1 MKSPLGRYKKS
12 PQLLAAE
19 KRTRLRQK
27 NLSHPITAEDITAF
41 TKCLVAVPF
50 DNADECWLYVGCRK
64 ATTDGL
70 RFKLGA
76 YANRKF
82 HKETVGPHQFAYA
95 AACGLT
101 LADLSGF
108 DIHHSAKF
116 GRCVGYRCCNP
127 SHLDAKEHRNHAREH
142 GDERKIKADNVAA
155 RHVQQIESL
164 LVVAP
169 VQRGPEDLRVVTGAG
184 RKHRCF
190 AGMPFLI
197 QLGQM
202 DGIEESDSEGSAA

>member
-1 MKSPLGRYKKS
+1 MSTPLKKYKKS
-12 PQLLAAE
+12 PAVLAAE

-41 TKCLVAVPF
+41 TKCLMAVPF
-50 DNADECWLYVGCRK
+50 DEGGECWLYVGCRK

-82 HKETVGPHQFAYA
+82 HGEVIGPHQFAYA

-101 LADLSGF
+101 LADLSGY
-108 DIHHSAKF
+108 DIHHSTKF

-127 SHLDAKEHRNHAREH
+127 AHLDRKAHRQHAREH
-142 GDERKIKADNVAA
+142 GEERKVKADNVAA
-155 RHVQQIESL
+155 RHVSQIESL
-164 LVVAP
+164 LVVPAI
-169 VQRGPEDLRVVTGAG
+169 QRGPEEFKVVAGAG
-184 RKHRCF
+184 RRHRYF
-190 AGMPFLI
+190 AGIPFLI

-202 DGIEESDSEGSAA
+202 DGVEIHDSEGSAA